1 MSSQPNICPSFVL
14 RLCQK
19 STKNWGTKLSHKLDL
34 PIFAFGIW
42 SHCSWTKVGQYV
54 DMIKSNICP
63 LFVLSLQ
70 SPTARPFLMIKSN
83 ICPLFVLSLQSPTA
97 RPFLAQWCKLW
108 TIVGQF
114 LDIVLTPIIRVM
126 RQLTCP
132 STTGLVERVK
142 RWNPYYNFP
151 VSGHLKINWFD
162 WTSWIFV
169 FAVIRLFCLNAVK

>member
-14 RLCQK
+14 QLCQK
-19 STKNWGTKLSHKLDL
+19 STKNWRTKLSHKLDL

-54 DMIKSNICP
+54 D
-63 LFVLSLQ
+63 
-70 SPTARPFLMIKSN
+70 MIKSN